1 MVFLM
6 CGKFDETGHFGIRLF
21 HDEVIRLLPLLCL
34 ILFFR
39 INSYGQIE
47 AVSLLASR
55 LLSVLR
61 YWYGLQVRED
71 FFPEKIFD
79 KLLVERLHVS
89 VLIENDMVST

>member
-47 AVSLLASR
+47 AVVPEER
-55 LLSVLR
+55 DDFVLR
-61 YWYGLQVRED
+61 YRYGLQVRED
-71 FFPEKIFD
+71 FLPEKIFD
-79 KLLVERLHVS
+79 NLLVERLHVS
-89 VLIENDMVST
+89 VRIENDMVST

>member
-1 MVFLM
+1 M

-47 AVSLLASR
+47 AVVPEERDDFCPSIP
-55 LLSVLR
+55 
-61 YWYGLQVRED
+61 VRVAGKGG
-71 FFPEKIFD
+71 FLPGKN
-79 KLLVERLHVS
+79 L
-89 VLIENDMVST
+89 

>member
-47 AVSLLASR
+47 AVVDVYKRQLLLYACMR
-55 LLSVLR
+55 
-61 YWYGLQVRED
+61 
-71 FFPEKIFD
+71 
-79 KLLVERLHVS
+79 VEVVFSSGIEVS
-89 VLIENDMVST
+89 VVVVFIVTAFLLDYSFRL